1 MLPVVRIPAHGP
13 GAVQR
18 PGRKDAPLVNLA
30 AYQADDRDVRQ
41 IPWLRGIPHA
51 REHSPPR
58 RSARTEKARAQRS
71 SPPLARACAQ
81 LVDALAVLVVDACED
96 RGGVPRSGPGRGQAG
111 LGAAAARPR
120 LPGEM
125 ALDFLADV
133 IGS

>member
-81 LVDALAVLVVDACED
+81 LFDALAAVPVHIGEDHGNVCHSDLVA
-96 RGGVPRSGPGRGQAG
+96 AK
-111 LGAAAARPR
+111 LG
-120 LPGEM
+120 
-125 ALDFLADV
+125 
-133 IGS
+133 